1 LKWNKVNQGIVYIV
15 LVLATIVSLF
25 PFLWMI
31 ISATNKSVDVTKG
44 RLLPGSNL
52 LENIK
57 NLLASTDLATALM
70 NSAKISIA
78 TTILSLVIASLAGY
92 GFEIYRS
99 KAKDIVFN
107 ILLLSMMIPFAALMV
122 PLFKMFG
129 SISQVLPAIG
139 IDTLPSVIIPT
150 VTTAF
155 LIFFFRQSTKMFP
168 KDILEAGRIDG
179 LSELGV
185 FVRIYIPTMKT
196 TYAAAAIITFMASWN
211 NYLWP
216 LVILQTPE
224 NQTIPLLISNLG
236 SSYSPDFGL
245 IMTALVIAT
254 LPVAAIFFL
263 LQKHFVAGMMG
274 SVK

>member
-1 LKWNKVNQGIVYIV
+1 MLKMKRIFAYSV
-15 LVLATIVSLF
+15 LIIASIISIF

-44 RLLPGSNL
+44 RLLPGSHFLENFNNL
-52 LENIK
+52 LDTVDIIP
-57 NLLASTDLATALM
+57 ALI
-70 NSAKISIA
+70 NSAKISIS
-78 TTILSLVIASLAGY
+78 TTVLSLLIASLAGY
-92 GFEIYRS
+92 GFEVFKS
-99 KAKDIVFN
+99 KAKDVVFN
-107 ILLLSMMIPFAALMV
+107 ILLISMMIPFAALMV
-122 PLFKMFG
+122 PLFRMFG
-129 SISQVLPAIG
+129 KISAVAPFIG
-139 IDTLPSVIIPT
+139 IDTLTAAVLPT
-150 VTTAF
+150 LTTAF

-185 FVRIYIPTMKT
+185 FFRIYVPTMKT

-216 LVILQTPE
+216 LVVLQSPE

-236 SSYSPDFGL
+236 SSYAPDFGV
-245 IMTALVIAT
+245 IMTAIVIAT
-254 LPVAAIFFL
+254 LPAAIIFFIM
-263 LQKHFVAGMMG
+263 QKHFVAGMMG

>member
-1 LKWNKVNQGIVYIV
+1 MLNVKRIFGYSV
-15 LVLATIVSLF
+15 LIIASIISIF

-44 RLLPGSNL
+44 RLLPGSHFF
-52 LENIK
+52 ENFK
-57 NLLASTDLATALM
+57 NLLDTVDIIPALT
-70 NSAKISIA
+70 NSAKISIS
-78 TTILSLVIASLAGY
+78 TTVLSLLIASLAGY
-92 GFEIYRS
+92 GFEVFKS
-99 KAKDIVFN
+99 KSKDIVFN

-122 PLFKMFG
+122 PLFRMFG
-129 SISQVLPAIG
+129 KISQTVPFIG
-139 IDTLPSVIIPT
+139 IDTLTSAVLPT
-150 VTTAF
+150 LTTAF

-179 LSELGV
+179 LTELGV
-185 FVRIYIPTMKT
+185 FFRIYVPTMKT

-216 LVILQTPE
+216 LVVLQSPE

-236 SSYSPDFGL
+236 SSYSPDFGV
-245 IMTALVIAT
+245 IMTAIVIAT
-254 LPVAAIFFL
+254 LPAAIIFFIM
-263 LQKHFVAGMMG
+263 QKHFVAGMMG